1 MKKILKFSLILLT
14 LFPLTSCN
22 SSYQELKYLETVT
35 PGLEYKFSEHN
46 SYENILKDT
55 NYYKINVNKYE
66 IFISNDMTNRYV
78 FENNRL
84 IKFITLN
91 PNHGLYNVH
100 IGDNTVT
107 DYAPNDYIVEGRLN
121 FATDFAGIVNFNNSY
136 LGKRGYSDVFSNSY
150 NLINLEEAN
159 LYNIYNDYYN
169 LSKTV
174 ISNLSNTNVSNKNT
188 NANYTYN
195 GKIFLTLITKGNLR
209 VLKAFSIEII

>member
-1 MKKILKFSLILLT
+1 MKKTLKFSLILLT

-35 PGLEYKFSEHN
+35 PGLEYKFSDHN
-46 SYENILKDT
+46 SYENILKNN

-84 IKFITLN
+84 IKFLTLN

-100 IGDNTVT
+100 IGDNTIT

-121 FATDFAGIVNFNNSY
+121 FTADFAGIVNFNNSY
-136 LGKRGYSDVFSNSY
+136 LGKRGYSDIFSNR
-150 NLINLEEAN
+150 
-159 LYNIYNDYYN
+159 
-169 LSKTV
+169 
-174 ISNLSNTNVSNKNT
+174 
-188 NANYTYN
+188 
-195 GKIFLTLITKGNLR
+195 IFGY
-209 VLKAFSIEII
+209 FF